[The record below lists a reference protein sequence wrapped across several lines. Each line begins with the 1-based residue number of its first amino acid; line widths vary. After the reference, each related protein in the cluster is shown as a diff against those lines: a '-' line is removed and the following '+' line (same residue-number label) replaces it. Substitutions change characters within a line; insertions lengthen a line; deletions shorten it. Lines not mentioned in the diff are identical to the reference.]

1 MKTVLILGATG
12 GVGGEIATA
21 LARHDW
27 RVRAMARSLPAD
39 SQGFEWVQG
48 DAMDSQA
55 VLRAAEGA
63 DAVVHAVNPPGYRDW
78 DRLVLPMLDNSIAA
92 ARAHDARLVLPG
104 TIYNFDPRDTLVAGP
119 DTRQRPDTHKGEIRV
134 AMECRIAASGVRALI
149 LRAGDF
155 FGPRPGNN
163 WFSQGLIRPGKPI
176 RSIMNPA
183 TPGIGHAWAYLPD
196 LGEAFARLLDRDA
209 ALAHVARHHFT
220 GIWDPD
226 GSLIVQAIR
235 AAAGDPGIP
244 VRHMPW
250 SLLAIAGLF
259 NVSLRE
265 TVRMRR
271 FWQHPLALDN
281 SSLIEAIG
289 AEPRTPLNRAIETTL
304 AGLGCLPRHAT

>member
-1 MKTVLILGATG
+1 MKTALILGATG
-12 GVGGEIATA
+12 GVGGEIAAA
-21 LARHDW
+21 LSRHGW
-27 RVRAMARSLPAD
+27 RVRAMARRLPTE

-55 VLRAAEGA
+55 VLRAAEGT
-63 DAVVHAVNPPGYRDW
+63 DTVVHAVNPPGYRDW

-92 ARAHDARLVLPG
+92 ARTNDARLALPG
-104 TIYNFDPRDTLVAGP
+104 TIYNFDPRDTPLASP
-119 DTRQRPDTHKGEIRV
+119 DTPQRPDTNKGEIRV
-134 AMECRIAASGVRALI
+134 AMERRIADSGVRALI

-163 WFSQGLIRPGKPI
+163 WFSQGLIKPGKPI

-183 TPGIGHAWAYLPD
+183 TPGVGHAWAYLPD

-209 ALAHVARHHFT
+209 ALAHLARHHFA

-244 VRHMPW
+244 VRRMPW
-250 SLLAIAGLF
+250 SLLAIAGFF

-265 TVRMRR
+265 TARMRG
-271 FWQHPLALDN
+271 FWRHPLALDN
-281 SSLIEAIG
+281 ASLIDVIG
-289 AEPRTPLNRAIETTL
+289 AEPHTPLDRAIGTTL
-304 AGLGCLPRHAT
+304 TGLGCLPPVAR